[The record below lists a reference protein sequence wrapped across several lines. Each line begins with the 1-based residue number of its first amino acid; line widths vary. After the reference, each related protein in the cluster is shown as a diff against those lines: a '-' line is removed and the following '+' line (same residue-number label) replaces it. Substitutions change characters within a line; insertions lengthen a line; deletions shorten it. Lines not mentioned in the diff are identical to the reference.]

1 MKEQQQHIFGGQT
14 KSKLAGGNAKPRK
27 YSSHKWSFNGAFA
40 SQKHHCKPPILQDQ
54 RTDDKKQRLFP
65 PKKPER
71 KQNLPSAPDAPRNTT
86 SYIIRAKNSGGIAPC
101 INTPPTPSA
110 PASVDLITSPPYKE
124 DVVEQANQEWGV
136 DSYGSMKGLL
146 RVRHMNQQNDD
157 LEPNLEKCVQVFEK
171 KHEQSLDLD
180 ISRFEMV
187 YPANNEIGPQSLE
200 VRITDQDNQI
210 AYLEESNSSLKERVF
225 YMEQELNNLKRRMQV
240 LEVANAFRVREI
252 CPGEASFA

>member
-14 KSKLAGGNAKPRK
+14 KSKLARGNAKPRK
-27 YSSHKWSFNGAFA
+27 YSSHKGNFNGAFA
-40 SQKHHCKPPILQDQ
+40 SQKPHYKLPFLQDQ
-54 RTDDKKQRLFP
+54 RTDNKKQRLFP
-65 PKKPER
+65 PKQHER

-110 PASVDLITSPPYKE
+110 PASVALINSPYKE

-146 RVRHMNQQNDD
+146 KVRHINQQNND
-157 LEPNLEKCVQVFEK
+157 LEPKLEKYVQVFEK
-171 KHEQSLDLD
+171 KLEQSLDLD
-180 ISRFEMV
+180 IRSRFEMV
-187 YPANNEIGPQSLE
+187 YPSNNEIGPQSLE
-200 VRITDQDNQI
+200 IRLTDQDNQI
-210 AYLEESNSSLKERVF
+210 AYLEESNTSLKERMF
-225 YMEQELNNLKRRMQV
+225 YMEQELHNLKRRMQV